1 MWSSTKVLEDSVI
14 TKKESEFITASIGEM
29 LNPVEVLRTQINS
42 VEGKTVC
49 LSGNFAYGSKADVEE
64 YIVGHGGTIDKSVK
78 KTTSILLIGDCECQ
92 AYSNGTY
99 GTKVKKSD
107 GV

>member
-1 MWSSTKVLEDSVI
+1 MFGGGIMIAAHLGGQSQWD
-14 TKKESEFITASIGEM
+14 
-29 LNPVEVLRTQINS
+29 
-42 VEGKTVC
+42 
-49 LSGNFAYGSKADVEE
+49 DVEE

-99 GTKVKKSD
+99 GTKVKKAMEYNSKGCNIQIIKEAD
-107 GV
+107 LIKS